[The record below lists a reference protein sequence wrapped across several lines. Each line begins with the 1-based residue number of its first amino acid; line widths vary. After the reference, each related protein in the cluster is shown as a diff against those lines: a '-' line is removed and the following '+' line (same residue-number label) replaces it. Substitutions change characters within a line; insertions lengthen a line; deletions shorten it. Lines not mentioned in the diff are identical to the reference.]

1 MEAINKLVSDH
12 HNPDL
17 VDVTASPNGNIQTLL
32 FNDGEI
38 ISTKGGH
45 AFLQRSMFSLK
56 NAINNL
62 KHKYTFPNTI
72 NGHTYAIVKD
82 FDTANLIRNEMEKYN
97 KSI

>member
-1 MEAINKLVSDH
+1 MESINKLVSEH

-56 NAINNL
+56 TEIYNL
-62 KHKYTFPNTI
+62 KHKYSFPNKL
-72 NGHTYAIVKD
+72 NDYTYAIVKD
-82 FDTANLIRNEMEKYN
+82 FDTADLIRNEMEKYN
-97 KSI
+97 NSI